1 MPTSRAEEWDGPALD
16 RIAEL
21 EERVRELER
30 QLAESKDRELRLPL
44 EQALDNIRSLPVILF
59 RVDRNGI
66 LVESVGRGLER
77 LGLQERQAVGQSIFD
92 TFPEVADYI
101 RRAQRG
107 EEVLFE
113 ASGTFEG
120 RPWSSI
126 NHYTLHEDSGD
137 VIATALDI
145 TPLREMRREL
155 EASERLF
162 RALAD
167 TVPVGIARFDQK
179 GRCTYL
185 NKRVRDTLGLGDEDP
200 LGFEWSAH
208 IHPEDRQRIAQQWAE
223 RESGQE
229 TGRLLYRTASSLGER
244 RWLQA
249 QTVIERD
256 GDGRAVGYV
265 ATVTDVTRQKRL
277 EEDLG
282 RRVAE
287 RTAALEE
294 ANREMEAFSYSV
306 SHDLRAPLRSID
318 GFCRVLLEDYGPTLD
333 ETARGYLQRASS
345 ASKRMGALIDDL
357 LRMSRVGRSEPRKE
371 HVDLSA
377 IARTVADEHAASEPS
392 RKVDFAIQDGLT
404 AQGDPALLYDVLV
417 NLIGNAWK
425 FTAKK
430 DVARIEFC
438 ADAGEDGQI
447 VYRVRDDGAGFDM
460 SFADKL
466 FRPFE
471 RLHDG
476 NDFAGNGIG
485 LATVERII
493 RRHGGRVWAE
503 GRPGKGASFYFTL
516 GR

>member
-1 MPTSRAEEWDGPALD
+1 MPTLRASGLDDSASD

-21 EERVRELER
+21 EARVRELEEE
-30 QLAESKDRELRLPL
+30 LHATRERDVRLPL
-44 EQALDNIRSLPVILF
+44 EQALRNIRSLPVILF
-59 RVDRNGI
+59 RVQPDGTI
-66 LVESVGRGLER
+66 AESVGRGLER
-77 LGLQERQAVGQSIFD
+77 LGLRERQAVGQNIFSD
-92 TFPEVADYI
+92 FPEVADHI

-113 ASGTFEG
+113 ANGTFNG
-120 RPWSSI
+120 RQWSSI
-126 NHYTLHEDSGD
+126 NHYTLHEATGD
-137 VIATALDI
+137 VIATALDV

-167 TVPVGIARFDQK
+167 TVPVGIARFDQA

-185 NKRVRDTLGLGDEDP
+185 NKRVRDTLGIGERDP
-200 LGFEWSAH
+200 VGVDWFEH
-208 IHPEDRQRIAQQWAE
+208 IHPDDRSRIVQQWAE
-223 RESGQE
+223 RENRP
-229 TGRLLYRTASSLGER
+229 TAGRVLYRTVTSLGED

-256 GDGRAVGYV
+256 AEGRPAGYV
-265 ATVTDVTRQKRL
+265 ATITDVTRQKRL

-318 GFCRVLLEDYGPTLD
+318 GFCRVLLEDYGSRLD
-333 ETARGYLQRASS
+333 EEARGYLQRASS
-345 ASKRMGALIDDL
+345 ASRRMGGLIDDL

-371 HVDLSA
+371 QVDLTA
-377 IARTVADEHAASEPS
+377 IARTVAEEHASGEPS
-392 RKVDFAIQDGLT
+392 RNVEFHIQDGLT

-417 NLIGNAWK
+417 NLLGNAWK
-425 FTAKK
+425 FTSKK
-430 DVARIEFC
+430 EHARIEFR
-438 ADAGEDGQI
+438 ADDTNGQT
-447 VYRVRDDGAGFDM
+447 VYCVSDDGAGFEM
-460 SFADKL
+460 SFAHKL

-503 GRPGKGASFYFTL
+503 GRSGKGASFFFTL
-516 GR
+516 GG